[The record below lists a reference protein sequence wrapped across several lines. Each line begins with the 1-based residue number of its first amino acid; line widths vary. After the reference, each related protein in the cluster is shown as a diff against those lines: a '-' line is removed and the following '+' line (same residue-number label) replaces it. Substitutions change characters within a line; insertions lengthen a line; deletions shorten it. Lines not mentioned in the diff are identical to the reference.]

1 MNVINF
7 VTCSTCLCPLEESFN
22 QDLENCRVA
31 NYYCKNCSILVSI
44 YSISKTKLAE
54 MNGEDD
60 YVVQATELEVEPH
73 PLEDK

>member
-7 VTCSTCLCPLEESFN
+7 VTCSTCLCPLEESFK

-31 NYYCKNCSILVSI
+31 NYFCKNCSILVSI

-54 MNGEDD
+54 MNGESINRTD
-60 YVVQATELEVEPH
+60 LEVEPH